1 MKDETTPT
9 SAATPTS
16 TSTPTATSTPTSTST
31 PTPTPNS
38 TVTTATTTTS
48 SAATKQP
55 SSRGCFVCGRENPIG
70 LNAKFTSDPASGE
83 VRATVEIPE
92 HFNGYPGTV
101 HGGILSALLDEA
113 AVRTALLDGG
123 FDDLMVTG
131 KLEVS
136 FRRPTPTRTPI
147 TVVARVTKRGK
158 SRAQAVAEIRL
169 ADGTVTAHAV
179 ALLTRPPPDVAS
191 GWEQERPWWRVDP

>member
-1 MKDETTPT
+1 VSDPT
-9 SAATPTS
+9 FGG
-16 TSTPTATSTPTSTST
+16 
-31 PTPTPNS
+31 
-38 TVTTATTTTS
+38 
-48 SAATKQP
+48 KQP
-55 SSRGCFVCGRENPIG
+55 SSRSCFVCGRENPIG
-70 LNAKFTSDPASGE
+70 LAARWTSHPEASE
-83 VRATVEIPE
+83 VRATLEIPE

-123 FDDLMVTG
+123 FDDLMVTA

-147 TVVARVTKRGK
+147 TVVARVTRRSGA
-158 SRAQAVAEIRL
+158 RVLAGAEIRL
-169 ADGTVTAHAV
+169 ADGTVTAQGE
-179 ALLTRPPPDVAS
+179 ALLIRPPPEVEA

>member
-1 MKDETTPT
+1 MTDWQPT
-9 SAATPTS
+9 S
-16 TSTPTATSTPTSTST
+16 
-31 PTPTPNS
+31 
-38 TVTTATTTTS
+38 
-48 SAATKQP
+48 
-55 SSRGCFVCGRENPIG
+55 RLCFVCGRENPVG
-70 LNAKFTSDPASGE
+70 LKVRWENDREAGE
-83 VRATVEIPE
+83 IRGTVEIPE

-123 FDDLMVTG
+123 FDDLMVTA

-136 FRRPTPTRTPI
+136 FRRPTPTCAPV
-147 TVVARVTKRGK
+147 TVVARVTRRSGT
-158 SRAQAVAEIRL
+158 RAQAEAEIRL
-169 ADGTVTAHAV
+169 ADGTVTARAE